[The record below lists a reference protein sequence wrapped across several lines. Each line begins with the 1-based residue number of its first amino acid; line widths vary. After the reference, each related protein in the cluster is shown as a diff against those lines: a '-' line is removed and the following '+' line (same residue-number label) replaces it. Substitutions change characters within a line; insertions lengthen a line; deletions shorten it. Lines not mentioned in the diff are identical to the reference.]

1 VDGPAELQSTWRS
14 IKELTMNPMQVIEEL
29 GVPGKLPVEAIRAAQ
44 ADRDTMV
51 PIFLRMIDDFLSLE
65 GPVDP
70 NALFFIF
77 HLLGE
82 WREKSAYWSL
92 AVFLR
97 LPRDVLD
104 SILGDSITE
113 TTHRVMAAV
122 FDGDPDPLYE
132 IIRDSDADEF
142 VRAKMCQTIAM
153 LTRRG
158 DLPRDA
164 TAAFLRDCFSQ
175 LEPQKDCYVWSG
187 WVDAVAWLGLTE
199 LKPLVQQI
207 FLRGSI
213 DPGWLTFRDFE
224 ADLKYTVEHPDAEPL
239 HADGNLTLFGDTVA
253 EMSGWAGFK
262 PKATSN
268 DAFDWGLRISPGMP
282 HREPLRKVGRN
293 DPCPCGSGKKF
304 KKCCLTSA
312 SDPRS
317 EGAAPWAPAA
327 PYMRD
332 R

>member
-1 VDGPAELQSTWRS
+1 MDPL
-14 IKELTMNPMQVIEEL
+14 QVIEEL
-29 GVPGKLPVEAIRAAQ
+29 GVTGRLPIEAIRAAQ

-51 PIFLRMIDDFLSLE
+51 PFFLRTIDDFLELR

-92 AVFLR
+92 AVLLR
-97 LPRDVLD
+97 LPGDVLD
-104 SILGDSITE
+104 TILGDCITE

-122 FDGDPDPLYE
+122 FDGDPDPLYQ
-132 IIRDSDADEF
+132 IVRDPEADEF
-142 VRAKMCQTIAM
+142 VRAKMCQAIAI

-164 TAAFLRDCFSQ
+164 AEAFLRDCYSQ

-187 WVDAVAWLGLTE
+187 WVDAVAWLGLTD
-199 LKPLVQQI
+199 LKPLVQQA

-213 DPGWLTFRDFE
+213 DPGWLTFRDFGE
-224 ADLKYTVEHPDAEPL
+224 DLQYTVDHPDSEPL
-239 HADGNLTLFGDTVA
+239 HADGDLSLFGDTVA
-253 EMSGWAGFK
+253 EMSGWTFSK
-262 PKATSN
+262 PKASGN
-268 DAFDWGLRISPGMP
+268 DKLEWGLPASRGMS
-282 HREPLRKVGRN
+282 HRDPLRKVGRN

-304 KKCCLTSA
+304 KKCCLGSA
-312 SDPRS
+312 SDPLS
-317 EGAAPWAPAA
+317 AGVPPWELAA
-327 PYMRD
+327 PYKRD
-332 R
+332 L

>member
-1 VDGPAELQSTWRS
+1 MDPL
-14 IKELTMNPMQVIEEL
+14 QVIEEL
-29 GVPGKLPVEAIRAAQ
+29 GVPGRLPIEAIRAAQ

-51 PIFLRMIDDFLSLE
+51 PLFLRTIDDFLELR

-92 AVFLR
+92 AVLLR
-97 LPRDVLD
+97 LPGDVLD
-104 SILGDSITE
+104 TILGDCITE

-122 FDGDPDPLYE
+122 FDGDPDPLYQ
-132 IIRDSDADEF
+132 IVRDPEADEF
-142 VRAKMCQTIAM
+142 VRAKMCQAIAI

-164 TAAFLRDCFSQ
+164 AAAFLRDCYSQ
-175 LEPQKDCYVWSG
+175 LEPQKDCYVWGG
-187 WVDAVAWLGLTE
+187 WVDAVAWLGLTD
-199 LKPLVQQI
+199 LKPLVQQA

-224 ADLKYTVEHPDAEPL
+224 EDLQYTVDHPDDEPL
-239 HADGNLTLFGDTVA
+239 HADGDLSLFGDTVA
-253 EMSGWAGFK
+253 EMSGWAFSK
-262 PKATSN
+262 PKGSSN
-268 DAFDWGLRISPGMP
+268 DKLERGLPASFGTS
-282 HREPLRKVGRN
+282 HRDPLRKVGRN
-293 DPCPCGSGKKF
+293 DPCPCGSRKKF

-312 SDPRS
+312 SDALSAGVP
-317 EGAAPWAPAA
+317 PWESAA
-327 PYMRD
+327 PYKRD

>member
-1 VDGPAELQSTWRS
+1 MDPL
-14 IKELTMNPMQVIEEL
+14 QVIEEL
-29 GVPGKLPVEAIRAAQ
+29 GVPGRLPIEAIRAAQ

-51 PIFLRMIDDFLSLE
+51 PLFLRTIDDFLELR

-92 AVFLR
+92 AVLLR
-97 LPRDVLD
+97 LPGDVLD
-104 SILGDSITE
+104 TILGDCITE

-122 FDGDPDPLYE
+122 FDGDPDPLYQ
-132 IIRDSDADEF
+132 IVRDPEADEF
-142 VRAKMCQTIAM
+142 VRAKMCQAIAI

-164 TAAFLRDCFSQ
+164 AAAFLRDCYSQ
-175 LEPQKDCYVWSG
+175 LEPRKDCYVWSG
-187 WVDAVAWLGLTE
+187 WVDAVAWLGLTD
-199 LKPLVQQI
+199 LKPLVQQA

-213 DPGWLTFRDFE
+213 DPGWLTVGDFE
-224 ADLKYTVEHPDAEPL
+224 EDLQYTVDHPDGEPL
-239 HADGNLTLFGDTVA
+239 HADGDLSLFGDTVA
-253 EMSGWAGFK
+253 EMSGWDFSK
-262 PKATSN
+262 PKASS
-268 DAFDWGLRISPGMP
+268 DDRLEWGLPATLGMP
-282 HREPLRKVGRN
+282 HRDPLRKVGRN

-312 SDPRS
+312 SDPLS
-317 EGAAPWAPAA
+317 AGVPPWEPAA
-327 PYMRD
+327 PYKRD